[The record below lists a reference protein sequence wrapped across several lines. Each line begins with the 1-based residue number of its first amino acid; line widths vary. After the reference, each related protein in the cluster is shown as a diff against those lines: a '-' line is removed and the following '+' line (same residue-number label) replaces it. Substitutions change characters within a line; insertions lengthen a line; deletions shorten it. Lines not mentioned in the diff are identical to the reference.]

1 MGCAMGARAGEGGT
15 RELAVRLHSA
25 ALHLLRRLRRED
37 AAAGLSPARLSALS
51 VLVFGGPRPL
61 GELAAAE
68 QVAAP
73 TMSRLAGALERAG
86 LVTREVDASDRRSI
100 RLAATAAGRR
110 ILEEGRE
117 RRVLRLESMLAGLGA
132 GELEALSAATAL
144 LERLLTED
152 AAR

>member
-1 MGCAMGARAGEGGT
+1 MGARAGEGAT

-51 VLVFGGPRPL
+51 VLVFGGPRSL
-61 GELAAAE
+61 GELAVAE
-68 QVAAP
+68 QVAPP
-73 TMSRLAGALERAG
+73 TMSRLVAALEREG
-86 LVTREVDASDRRSI
+86 LVTREVDAADRRSI

-117 RRVLRLESMLAGLGA
+117 RRVRRLESMLAGLGA
-132 GELEALSAATAL
+132 GDLEALSAATAL